1 MYIRILTILILL
13 FSFSSDSFA
22 GLKMP
27 SQLKDKLPG
36 GDKGGSSETIDFSS
50 MKTGLTDAFFKSAD
64 KFLEAQGYLFKA
76 YKMDGAAKEIAALR
90 KRAKDGKIDEN
101 ERMDAVIRAS
111 AQNSE
116 ELKKIMEKESVTNAE
131 QKAFYAKSFKP
142 MGEGVK
148 YAIQM
153 GKEMKKMQKSISED
167 KMNAIKQLGGFIKV
181 IKNLPGYMNTVQS
194 TASMAMSGAKANDIQ
209 VSKADAEAMGDE
221 PD

>member
-27 SQLKDKLPG
+27 SIKDKLPG
-36 GDKGGSSETIDFSS
+36 GDKGGSSATIDFSS
-50 MKTGLTDAFFKSAD
+50 MKTGLTDAFFKSSD

-101 ERMDAVIRAS
+101 ERMNAVIKAS

-116 ELKKIMEKESVTNAE
+116 ELKKIIEKESVTNAE
-131 QKAFYAKSFKP
+131 QKAMYGKSFKP

-153 GKEMKKMQKSISED
+153 AKEVKKMQESISED
-167 KMNAIKQLGGFIKV
+167 KMNALKQLGGFVKV
-181 IKNLPGYMNTVQS
+181 VKNLPGYISTVQS
-194 TASMAMSGAKANDIQ
+194 TAEMTMTGAKANDIE
-209 VSKADAEAMGDE
+209 VSKKDAEAMGDE